1 MKALRMEE
9 MTAPEI
15 NGAIARG
22 FTTAVVGVG
31 STEQHGPHLPTMT
44 DTRIA
49 EDVANRV
56 AAKLGNALQAR
67 TVAVGVSEHHVSF
80 GGTISLRPETLRMI
94 VLDYIRSL
102 AACGFSRIVFLPCHG
117 GNFGTVEKTIEE
129 ARPEHPSVKIVGY
142 TDLMKFA
149 DVSNA
154 MSAEFGV
161 SEGEAGAHAG
171 ENETSMMLA
180 LEGGLVAR
188 DRFEAGYVGPLGEN
202 EVRVIFEKGMP
213 ALTKN
218 GVLGDPGKSSAEKG
232 EIYLERLAEFLA
244 REVGKR

>member
-9 MTAPEI
+9 MTAPAV
-15 NGAIARG
+15 NDAIARG

-129 ARPEHPSVKIVGY
+129 ARPEHPNVKIVGY

-154 MSAEFGV
+154 LSAEFGV

-244 REVGKR
+244 REVEKR

>member
-1 MKALRMEE
+1 MNALRMEE
-9 MTAPEI
+9 MTAPAI
-15 NGAIARG
+15 NAAIARG
-22 FTTAVVGVG
+22 YTTAVVGVG

-67 TVAVGVSEHHVSF
+67 TIPVGISDHHVSF

-102 AACGFSRIVFLPCHG
+102 AACGFTRIVFLPCHG
-117 GNFGTVEKTIEE
+117 GNFGTVAAAIEE
-129 ARPEHPSVKIVGY
+129 ARAEHPKTKIVGY
-142 TDLMKFA
+142 TDLMGFA
-149 DVSNA
+149 DFTNSE
-154 MSAEFGV
+154 SSEFGV
-161 SEGEAGAHAG
+161 SDAEAGAHAG

-180 LEGGLVAR
+180 LESGLVAR

-202 EVRVIFEKGMP
+202 EVRVIFEQGMP

-218 GVLGDPGKSSAEKG
+218 GVLGDPEKASAAKG
-232 EIYLERLAEFLA
+232 EIYLDRLAGFLA
-244 REVGKR
+244 REIEKR

>member
-9 MTAPEI
+9 MTAPAI
-15 NGAIARG
+15 NDAIARG

-129 ARPEHPSVKIVGY
+129 ARPEHPNVKIVGY

-180 LEGGLVAR
+180 LEGALVAR
-188 DRFEAGYVGPLGEN
+188 DRFEAGYVGLLGEN

-244 REVGKR
+244 REVEKR

>member
-9 MTAPEI
+9 MTSSAI
-15 NGAIARG
+15 NAAVARG
-22 FTTAVVGVG
+22 YTTAVVGVG

-56 AAKLGNALQAR
+56 ASKLGNALQAR
-67 TVAVGVSEHHVSF
+67 TIPVGISDHHLAF

-102 AACGFSRIVFLPCHG
+102 AACGFTRIVFLPCHG
-117 GNFGTVEKTIEE
+117 GNFDTVRKTIEE
-129 ARPEHPSVKIVGY
+129 ARAEHPETKIVGY
-142 TDLMKFA
+142 TDLMGFA
-149 DVSNA
+149 DFTNSE
-154 MSAEFGV
+154 SGEFGV
-161 SEGEAGAHAG
+161 TEGEAGAHAG
-171 ENETSMMLA
+171 ENETSMMMALA
-180 LEGGLVAR
+180 NGLVIR
-188 DRFEAGYVGPLGEN
+188 DKFEAGYVGPLTES

-218 GVLGDPGKSSAEKG
+218 GILGDPEKSSADKG

-244 REVGKR
+244 REVEKQ